1 MVFVDGTSLMP
12 NNGNHTQKIPPITSV
27 KDSKVNSAAGIA
39 LDPIEY
45 KIKPKHTSVPCKEN
59 RDPLQLDEKK
69 TKLFDKIIIVAKT
82 KQKKP
87 AKATV
92 VNFGVSFLHL
102 RVTENTEKP
111 IDEVKPNTK
120 PINDFSPV
128 LPRAIIIIPIVAII
142 IDIQTFNEIFS
153 FKNRN
158 ANNAVKKGI
167 AAKQSKVT
175 AALVLVIE

>member
-1 MVFVDGTSLMP
+1 MVSFIYS
-12 NNGNHTQKIPPITSV
+12 IT
-27 KDSKVNSAAGIA
+27 NTSAAITLLCLAAMPFFTAILAYLFLKEKISLNVWVSIFIATIGIVIMA
-39 LDPIEY
+39 
-45 KIKPKHTSVPCKEN
+45 
-59 RDPLQLDEKK
+59 
-69 TKLFDKIIIVAKT
+69 
-82 KQKKP
+82 
-87 AKATV
+87 
-92 VNFGVSFLHL
+92 FG
-102 RVTENTEKP
+102 NTEKP